1 MNPADEI
8 HKPADDLAAAPPLPV
23 PEGRILEI
31 LLADPVLNAPA
42 VAGKG
47 SYHD

>member
-1 MNPADEI
+1 MNPPDA
-8 HKPADDLAAAPPLPV
+8 ATAAPPLPV

-47 SYHD
+47 NYHA